1 MDGIRNHI
9 EPPRSVDK
17 NIFEMSEAERAELGI
32 ELLPNNLFEAI
43 KELEKD
49 PLLMDVL
56 GPHLG
61 KNYVH
66 SKKMEWADY
75 CWQVSEWEIEKYLY
89 KI

>member
-1 MDGIRNHI
+1 
-9 EPPRSVDK
+9 
-17 NIFEMSEAERAELGI
+17 MSYDLTILENGCAELGI
-32 ELLPNNLFEAI
+32 ELLPNNLSEAI

-61 KNYVH
+61 KNYVY